1 MRVNV
6 PEPPARAAAPRGGSA
21 ASSAP
26 SIELAH
32 ASFSYGG
39 APSLS
44 DVTASIAPGEAVALI
59 GPNGSGKSTLLKG
72 IMGIVPLVSGS
83 LRVLGTAPRQALRRV
98 GYMPQTD
105 ELDPDFP
112 VTLGQVVMMGRY
124 RGIGWGRR
132 PGKEDRRVVMEAL
145 DRVGL
150 ADQAS
155 RRFGDLSGG
164 QQQRG
169 ILARALTVD
178 PAILLLDEPFN
189 GLDRT
194 NRDALLATLNELRA
208 AGVTVMTS
216 THDLELAREVCS
228 TVMLLNRRVVACGPI
243 ETTLTLEK
251 VERTFEGVGVEID
264 SHTVTTLPHG
274 HGHEHASSHDHRLLG

>member
-1 MRVNV
+1 MTVTDPSTSRDS
-6 PEPPARAAAPRGGSA
+6 AAAPRAGGAA
-21 ASSAP
+21 AS
-26 SIELAH
+26 IRLEH
-32 ASFSYGG
+32 ATFSYGG
-39 APSLS
+39 APSLA
-44 DVTASIAPGEAVALI
+44 DVTASIPAGEAVALI

-72 IMGIVPLVSGS
+72 IMGLVPLVSGS
-83 LRVLGTAPRQALRRV
+83 LSVLGTSPRQALRRV

-105 ELDPDFP
+105 DLDPNFP
-112 VTLGQVVMMGRY
+112 VTLRQVVMMGRY
-124 RGIGWGRR
+124 RQIGWGRR
-132 PGKEDRRVVMEAL
+132 PGKEDRRAVAAAL
-145 DRVGL
+145 ERVGL
-150 ADQAS
+150 ADEAS
-155 RRFGDLSGG
+155 RKFGDLSGG

-194 NRDALLATLNELRA
+194 NRDALLTTLNELREQ
-208 AGVTVMTS
+208 GVTVVTS

-274 HGHEHASSHDHRLLG
+274 HGHEHTHQHG